1 MKSVFIV
8 YNQALSEI
16 VMKML
21 DFMGVKGFSMW
32 EDVKGR
38 GTHTGEPHFGTH
50 TWPAMNSAVLAV
62 VENEQVQPILDAV
75 KKLNEKA
82 EQQGIRAF
90 VWAVEQTV

>member
-1 MKSVFIV
+1 MKSVFII

-16 VMKML
+16 VMKMIDYL
-21 DFMGVKGFSMW
+21 GVKGFTMW

-38 GTHTGEPHFGTH
+38 GSQSGEPHLGTH

-62 VENEQVQPILDAV
+62 VENHQVQPLLDAV
-75 KKLNEKA
+75 AKLNEKA
-82 EQQGIRAF
+82 ELQGIRAF

>member
-1 MKSVFIV
+1 MKSVFII
-8 YNQALSEI
+8 YNQALGDI

-21 DFMGVKGFSMW
+21 DYLKISGFTMW

-62 VENEQVQPILDAV
+62 VENQQVKPLLEAV
-75 KKLNEKA
+75 EKLNEKA

-90 VWAVEQTV
+90 VWAVEQSV

>member
-1 MKSVFIV
+1 MKSVFII
-8 YNQALSEI
+8 YNQALGEI

-21 DFMGVKGFSMW
+21 DYLDIKGFTMW

-38 GTHTGEPHFGTH
+38 GTHTGEPHLGTH

-62 VENEQVQPILDAV
+62 VENEQVPPLTNAV
-75 KKLNEKA
+75 EKLNEKA